1 SVVGVDLRT
10 VPGLAIGGQSHP
22 GCTSLAGADRVQPN
36 PVAGVERVRTGFAE
50 AFGAALEQIGVL
62 AHEKIRA
69 VGGAGFLVGSERE
82 HDVTTG
88 SPALAHPGADHG
100 EHHRVHALHV
110 DRAAAPQDAVTDLA
124 GEGVNLPVG
133 RLGGN
138 DVEVPVDEDG
148 VAVGFGAVDAR
159 DDVRPAGRRFDHG
172 GLDADVV

>member
-1 SVVGVDLRT
+1 
-10 VPGLAIGGQSHP
+10 
-22 GCTSLAGADRVQPN
+22 
-36 PVAGVERVRTGFAE
+36 
-50 AFGAALEQIGVL
+50 
-62 AHEKIRA
+62 
-69 VGGAGFLVGSERE
+69 

-110 DRAAAPQDAVTDLA
+110 DRAAAPQDAVTDFA

-172 GLDADVV
+172 GLDADVVEAFGDVLGGRTFSARAVAGVGGVDTDEVRRQCGDVRGAVSHSGLRCHSRSAWSRS